1 MTSGGPFPAA
11 TWRRNRR
18 RIFLPAGFLAAIAGR
33 LLSVAGQSL
42 SPPAAENGSGDGSGD
57 ILADLTPM
65 MMTMT
70 DQMTMTT
77 SSMAMLTDP
86 MTTTALGM
94 SASPVGLMMDSST
107 LATDPNAT
115 YSLRNTTTSLAMEL
129 YLDYAEVN
137 YTLLLPILPNAT
149 QVHLGIVLDERYVQR
164 I

>member
-57 ILADLTPM
+57 LTPM
-65 MMTMT
+65 TMMMT
-70 DQMTMTT
+70 DQMTTT
-77 SSMAMLTDP
+77 SIAMLTDP
-86 MTTTALGM
+86 MTTTTAM
-94 SASPVGLMMDSST
+94 GLMMDSST
-107 LATDPNAT
+107 QAVDMNAT
-115 YSLRNTTTSLAMEL
+115 LRSTTSLAMEL

-149 QVHLGIVLDERYVQR
+149 KVHLGIVVDER
-164 I
+164 

>member
-1 MTSGGPFPAA
+1 MTSGGPLPAA

-18 RIFLPAGFLAAIAGR
+18 RIFLPAGFLAAIAS

-42 SPPAAENGSGDGSGD
+42 PPPAAENGSGDGSGD
-57 ILADLTPM
+57 LTPM
-65 MMTMT
+65 MMMMT
-70 DQMTMTT
+70 DQMTATT
-77 SSMAMLTDP
+77 TNIAMLTDP
-86 MTTTALGM
+86 MTTTAMGM

-107 LATDPNAT
+107 QAVDMNAT
-115 YSLRNTTTSLAMEL
+115 LRNPASLAMEL

-164 I
+164 V